1 MHPTLPARAHIP
13 DRSILSR
20 PLFLPLVSLLYLMVS
35 LSLFLTWPPLWP
47 DEAVFADTARGLL
60 ETGRP
65 ATGLVAGLEQG
76 AYWQAPA
83 WYYLAAGVIA
93 VAGFEIAPL
102 RLLSV
107 VLGLIVI
114 WLSLLLARRAGYS
127 RWSAHL
133 AALLLG
139 LAPLFVMNAKLAR
152 MDGLCMVFLLA
163 GLLGYVA
170 WTSGGRNY
178 LLWLAALAFTLA
190 VLTHPLGLI
199 GPTVGSLHALV
210 GGSRR
215 GRSGLRA
222 VPWMIGAVLLALLLW
237 ILVAGDPATLARQL
251 QYQLWRK
258 TSSPGT
264 HLLGFLE
271 RYWSIPLLGIVV
283 IAGIGWMWREARARR
298 SPGSTILA
306 LAAAVS
312 TTVVLVSFEL
322 PYHVYYLPFVLPG
335 VAGLFEWLL
344 NRGGWVKVGGVLALV
359 VLLANLAAYTLF
371 FNYQLNVRLRA
382 ETDYR
387 AFCQAIAR
395 ELPQGAALLI
405 NGYPTVYWGLL
416 QEGKGFAMTEGT
428 FLTDSLGLAV
438 LRRVEWVV
446 ATDGFRKHG
455 EGWDLNERLPELSRY
470 ASGAGRRLVPA
481 ASVGVAEHY
490 AYRAWI
496 LRVTDAP
503 SPQRSP

>member
-1 MHPTLPARAHIP
+1 MLSARAYLPDLSIIARRRFLPA
-13 DRSILSR
+13 IL
-20 PLFLPLVSLLYLMVS
+20 LLYLAIS
-35 LSLFLTWPPLWP
+35 FSLFLKWPPLWP

-65 ATGLVAGLEQG
+65 ATGLVAGLEKG

-93 VAGFEIAPL
+93 LAGFEIVPL
-102 RLLSV
+102 RILSV
-107 VLGLIVI
+107 ALGLIVI
-114 WLSLLLARRAGYS
+114 WLSLLLARRAGYT

-133 AALLLG
+133 AALLLA
-139 LAPLFVMNAKLAR
+139 LAPLFVLNAKLAR

-170 WTSGGRNY
+170 WASTGRNPM
-178 LLWLAALAFTLA
+178 LWLASFSFMLA

-199 GPTVGSLHALV
+199 GPAVGSLHGLV
-210 GGSRR
+210 AGSRR
-215 GRSGLRA
+215 GRPGLRA

-237 ILVAGDPATLARQL
+237 LLVAGDPATLLLQL

-258 TSSPGT
+258 TSSPGS

-271 RYWSIPLLGIVV
+271 RYWSIPLLGICVV
-283 IAGIGWMWREARARR
+283 AGIGWLWREVRTRP
-298 SPGSTILA
+298 SPGSTVLA
-306 LAAAVS
+306 LAATVS

-322 PYHVYYLPFVLPG
+322 PYHIYYLPFVLPG

-344 NRGGWVKVGGVLALV
+344 KRGGWVKGAGILALV
-359 VLLANLAAYTLF
+359 ALLANLAAYTLF
-371 FNYQLNVRLRA
+371 INYQLNLRLRA

-387 AFCQAIAR
+387 SFCRAIAR
-395 ELPQGAALLI
+395 ELPEGAALLI

-416 QEGKGFAMTEGT
+416 QQGKDFAMTEGT

-438 LRRVEWVV
+438 IRRVDWVV
-446 ATDGFRKHG
+446 ATDGFRKQG
-455 EGWDLNERLPELSRY
+455 NGWDPNEQLPDVIRY

-481 ASVGVAEHY
+481 ATVGVAEHY

-503 SPQRSP
+503 SPPHSP